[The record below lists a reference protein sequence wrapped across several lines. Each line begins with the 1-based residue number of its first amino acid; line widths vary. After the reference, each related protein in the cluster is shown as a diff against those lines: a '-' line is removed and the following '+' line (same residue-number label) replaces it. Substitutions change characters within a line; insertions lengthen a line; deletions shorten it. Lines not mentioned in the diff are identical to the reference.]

1 MPRLFIGDG
10 PRVIPIDIAGS
21 KSVIEALRSGIAEA
35 EDVLI
40 ESVQK
45 SRTLS
50 AVRDEALVDL
60 QDKYGMRGNHA

>member
-10 PRVIPIDIAGS
+10 PKILPIDIAGT

-35 EDVLI
+35 EDVLV

-45 SRTLS
+45 ARTLS
-50 AVRDEALVDL
+50 AVRNEALTDL
-60 QDKYGMRGNHA
+60 QDKYGMRGNNA